1 MKLILTGHY
10 AGQTITINGS
20 TFVKGEL
27 PLKGD
32 LKSMDGLIRYMA
44 TYNAFLAGSDELAE
58 AQERDRM
65 NKEIANGADTILD
78 GEGTDAGGAPAND
91 ADTGSASGAGAT
103 GTPVDGAGSGT
114 EGDGVSGGCEGDAAP
129 QTSDPQVLKIID
141 ALKSLNPD
149 VTDHWTDGGLPRVA
163 AVEAGSGV
171 VGVTRK
177 DIEAAL
183 PGWNRDKAIDAALA
197 DM

>member
-10 AGQTITINGS
+10 AGQTILINGNQ
-20 TFVKGEL
+20 FVKGEL

-58 AQERDRM
+58 AQDRDRK
-65 NKEIANGADTILD
+65 NKENADGADEILD
-78 GEGTDAGGAPAND
+78 GEGANSGGAPSDDANSG
-91 ADTGSASGAGAT
+91 AASGAGAT
-103 GTPVDGAGSGT
+103 GASGDGAGNGS
-114 EGDGVSGGCEGDAAP
+114 EGDGVPGGREGDAAP
-129 QTSDPQVLKIID
+129 RSSDPQVLKIID
-141 ALKSLNPD
+141 ALNSLDPD
-149 VTDHWTDGGLPRVA
+149 VSDHWTEAGLPKVA

-177 DIEAAL
+177 DIEAAM
-183 PGWNRDKAIDAALA
+183 PGWNRDKALEKALA
-197 DM
+197 EM

>member
-10 AGQTITINGS
+10 AGKTMEINGS
-20 TFVKGEL
+20 KFVNGEL

-32 LKSMDGLIRYMA
+32 LRSMDGLIRYMA

-58 AQERDRM
+58 AQNRDRM
-65 NKEIANGADTILD
+65 NKEIANGADEILD
-78 GEGTDAGGAPAND
+78 GQGSNDGGAPSND
-91 ADTGSASGAGAT
+91 ADPGAASGAGAT
-103 GTPVDGAGSGT
+103 GASVDGAGSGS
-114 EGDGVSGGCEGDAAP
+114 EGDGVPGGREGDAAP

-141 ALKSLNPD
+141 ALKALNPD